1 MTVSAEKKP
10 VILVVHGVQL
20 GEDDDLQQDQYIKEL
35 MQNRLAGHALEFDVE
50 LYTYE
55 NLNDQAQQK
64 LKQLSKL
71 IIQSPI
77 SSMLATS
84 ALDIVADVVISLSR
98 NSTAN
103 EIRSKLKEKILDY
116 FEQGHPVYVLAHSLG
131 TVYSFDVINE
141 LMAEPEYFK
150 RENPMSWPVQG
161 ILTIGSPLGLDLFK
175 QSGRSKATAL
185 GLGEFNFKWL
195 NYFDVNDP
203 VVSGSIFGSALA
215 STQVAE
221 QFKQNQADFGW
232 YIQDYP
238 VVTGKTWLL
247 AHTAYWQNPMVGD
260 GLVSM
265 LT

>member
-1 MTVSAEKKP
+1 MSVTADKKP

-20 GEDDDLQQDQYIKEL
+20 GEAEDLRQDHSIKQLVLE
-35 MQNRLAGHALEFDVE
+35 RLAGHAFEFDVV

-55 NLNDQAQQK
+55 DLNDSAQQK

-77 SSMLATS
+77 SSILATS
-84 ALDIVADVVISLSR
+84 ALDIVGDVVISLSK

-103 EIRSKLKEKILDY
+103 EIRSNLKEQILHY
-116 FEQGHPVYVLAHSLG
+116 FNLGNPLYILAHSLG

-141 LMAEPEYFK
+141 LMAEPAYFK
-150 RENPMSWPVQG
+150 RDDPLSWPVQG

-175 QSGRSKATAL
+175 KNGRDKAIPI

-203 VVSGSIFGSALA
+203 VVSGSIFGTALS

-221 QFKQNQADFGW
+221 QFKQNVPDFGW

-238 VVTGKTWLL
+238 VVTGQTWLL

-265 LT
+265 MV